1 MQKVLN
7 RFSQHTFVISRSFIV
22 VAVSMISNVFAYIFQ
37 LITGRYFSVE
47 EYGQL
52 TSLFAL
58 SGIIPLTLTAFT
70 GAIPKL
76 VAEIKDKDYPREI
89 SKLFFTLL
97 KFHLLIG
104 ILILGI
110 MILQQNQIAEYL
122 QINNNTLIVY
132 FSFAVA
138 SGMTFSFIAPFM
150 QGLMRFKA
158 LSAVT
163 FITALTKFLVGI
175 YVVYFLMP
183 LKDIFSGLAIST
195 LIVGI
200 LSIFA
205 LKKNLSYKE
214 FNTNDKENFKKL
226 IEYSLLSSLSI
237 LGLFLMQN
245 IDIIEVK
252 HLFDPAIAGIYGS
265 TGVIGKII
273 FYAASPVALV
283 MMPIC
288 AEKFKK
294 NENFLKPFSIS
305 IALVILIALTGT
317 LVYSIFPELT
327 IRTLF
332 GIKYLAA
339 KDYLPMYSIYML
351 VYTILYFITLFLLA
365 ISRFKIASLAMIAAI
380 IQYFGIKFFA
390 NNLNDVILIST
401 VASLSMTLILIGY
414 IIKLYKNAN

>member
-175 YVVYFLMP
+175 YVVYF
-183 LKDIFSGLAIST
+183 
-195 LIVGI
+195 
-200 LSIFA
+200 
-205 LKKNLSYKE
+205 
-214 FNTNDKENFKKL
+214 
-226 IEYSLLSSLSI
+226 
-237 LGLFLMQN
+237 
-245 IDIIEVK
+245 
-252 HLFDPAIAGIYGS
+252 
-265 TGVIGKII
+265 
-273 FYAASPVALV
+273 
-283 MMPIC
+283 
-288 AEKFKK
+288 
-294 NENFLKPFSIS
+294 
-305 IALVILIALTGT
+305 
-317 LVYSIFPELT
+317 
-327 IRTLF
+327 
-332 GIKYLAA
+332 
-339 KDYLPMYSIYML
+339 
-351 VYTILYFITLFLLA
+351 
-365 ISRFKIASLAMIAAI
+365 
-380 IQYFGIKFFA
+380 FFFF
-390 NNLNDVILIST
+390 
-401 VASLSMTLILIGY
+401 
-414 IIKLYKNAN
+414 